1 MCTNNLFSPLL
12 AAVLVV
18 ASVPLH
24 AETSM
29 SRLVQKSELT
39 HCRQALVQ
47 AAEQVIG
54 KRPHRLLEA
63 KTAPKQQVV
72 GTPKDDSKKKDSAA
86 ATGKLFHASGVVSYR
101 DRDVHVSFTATEVGA
116 AACQVVTTKSFTVK
130 EPCIAVREEV
140 FKKWDYQGQL
150 NPLTMVMQ
158 NRRNPAE
165 QAFLS
170 NQFSGRACLATTRW
184 LH

>member
-1 MCTNNLFSPLL
+1 MADKKLFFSLLTAFLMTVSLPLQ
-12 AAVLVV
+12 
-18 ASVPLH
+18 

-29 SRLVQKSELT
+29 SRLVKQSELT
-39 HCRQALVQ
+39 HCRQPLIQ

-54 KRPHRLLEA
+54 KRAHRLLGAGGSQEQA
-63 KTAPKQQVV
+63 ATDRKN
-72 GTPKDDSKKKDSAA
+72 GESKKKDSAA
-86 ATGKLFHASGVVSYR
+86 ADKLFHASGVVSYR
-101 DRDVHVSFTATEVGA
+101 DRDVHVSFTATQVGA
-116 AACQVVTTKSFTVK
+116 EACQVVTTKSFTVK

-140 FKKWDYQGQL
+140 FKKWDYLGQL

-158 NRRNPAE
+158 NRKNPAE
-165 QAFLS
+165 KAFLS

>member
-1 MCTNNLFSPLL
+1 MRNNKFSFSLL
-12 AAVLVV
+12 TAALVM
-18 ASVPLH
+18 ASTSLH

-29 SRLVQKSELT
+29 SQLMKQSELT
-39 HCRQALVQ
+39 HCRKPLIQ

-54 KRPHRLLEA
+54 KREHRLLEA
-63 KTAPKQQVV
+63 KPVQEKAVADSKEN
-72 GTPKDDSKKKDSAA
+72 DSKKKGSAA
-86 ATGKLFHASGVVSYR
+86 DKLFHASGVVSYR

-140 FKKWDYQGQL
+140 FKKWDYLGQL

-158 NRRNPAE
+158 NRKNPAE